1 MIQEGEEFFS
11 MTSRVTSVK
20 HSKTLAL
27 SGSAQTPTKKG
38 MNQHPLGKKKAP
50 ELG

>member
-27 SGSAQTPTKKG
+27 SGSAQNPTKKG
-38 MNQHPLGKKKAP
+38 MNQRPLGKKK
-50 ELG
+50 LLS